1 MLSLMSDWN
10 DSMICG
16 DVSCNVL
23 LLNMSNSV
31 LRILSLEDDNDDDDD
46 I

>member
-1 MLSLMSDWN
+1 MLSLMSDWS

-16 DVSCNVL
+16 DVGCNVL
-23 LLNMSNSV
+23 LLKMSNSV
-31 LRILSLEDDNDDDDD
+31 LRILSFEYDDDDDD